1 MGRASQTSEQSR
13 THTQRRRLP
22 YPDRNVSRK
31 KPDSPGGGDR
41 AGPPVLAPPPALHQL
56 RRPRPAEGQPHPLY
70 RRHQEAA
77 PRPVIGIK
85 KGIIGAK
92 SNILRPIFDIKKNLF
107 NTKLGLFRGL
117 FDAKLGLA
125 KTVLR
130 PVAGIKRAKLQ
141 AVRGCWTP
149 RSTSSAVFKEGLRV
163 GKDWYSSIISLN

>member
-56 RRPRPAEGQPHPLY
+56 RRPRQQKDNLIRSIGGIKKQLLA
-70 RRHQEAA
+70 
-77 PRPVIGIK
+77 PVIGIK

-107 NTKLGLFRGL
+107 NTKLGVFRGL

-141 AVRGCWTP
+141 AVRGLLD
-149 RSTSSAVFKEGLRV
+149 SKINKLSSF
-163 GKDWYSSIISLN
+163 